1 MITLKDLKT
10 DKTKSGYRNVVK
22 SNAKTANGHGGGK
35 PYQAYEAKKGKPE
48 PGTGAWAWNGPR
60 RDTAEEAAQDFCDH
74 MNGLGVA
81 LPSPLKTAGH
91 EAKRD
96 SLPSDP
102 EVEHALGVLRDAKAQ
117 QEGKQGYVY
126 LIIEEHPGGALKY
139 AKVGYSTN
147 PRARV
152 AELQTGNPRPLS
164 LHYMKEGTREDE
176 AAIHQRHIR
185 SNVLQEWFA
194 ITPELLFEWDNEHYV
209 EREEAA

>member
-1 MITLKDLKT
+1 LWRGTT
-10 DKTKSGYRNVVK
+10 R
-22 SNAKTANGHGGGK
+22 KTAL
-35 PYQAYEAKKGKPE
+35 
-48 PGTGAWAWNGPR
+48 
-60 RDTAEEAAQDFCDH
+60 EAAQDYCAYV
-74 MNGLGVA
+74 NGNKVLA
-81 LPSPLKTAGH
+81 PTPLKSAGH
-91 EAKRD
+91 EVKRD

-126 LIIEEHPGGALKY
+126 LIIEEHPGGALKF

-164 LHYMKEGTREDE
+164 LHLMKEGTIEDE

-185 SNVLQEWFA
+185 QNVLQEWFR
-194 ITPELLFEWDNEHYV
+194 ITPELLLEWDIEHYV
-209 EREEAA
+209 EKEEAA

>member
-1 MITLKDLKT
+1 MITLKDIRKPT
-10 DKTKSGYRNVVK
+10 NVSGFTHVGLVAGPSRAQ
-22 SNAKTANGHGGGK
+22 SR
-35 PYQAYEAKKGKPE
+35 PYFQAYENGGRRGDWKGP
-48 PGTGAWAWNGPR
+48 AR
-60 RDTAEEAAQDFCDH
+60 LTANEAAQDYCDR
-74 MNGLGVA
+74 MNGLGVT
-81 LPSPLKTAGH
+81 PTPMLKSAGH

-117 QEGKQGYVY
+117 LEGKQGYVY
-126 LIIEEHPGGALKY
+126 LIIEEHPGGALKF

-164 LHYMKEGTREDE
+164 LHLMKEGTIEEE

-185 SNVLQEWFA
+185 QNVLQEWFRV
-194 ITPELLFEWDNEHYV
+194 TPELLLEWDVEHYV
-209 EREEAA
+209 KREETA